1 MIRGVIRIYA
11 SCFGVKRK
19 VFPFSFD
26 ILSEANHYFS
36 TQLKEVA
43 KMKVLVTGGSSGMG
57 KGVAKILA
65 GSDKQIHEIIILC
78 RSKER
83 GEATIKEL
91 KDITKNKKISLVL
104 CDLTKLSDVR
114 NAIKEIH
121 SQHEFLDGIFVNA
134 GLGYAA
140 ERVETEDGMDR
151 HFQVNY
157 LSQFM
162 LTLNLLDLLEKSENG
177 GRVIFNVTEGG
188 EIFWDDMQMK
198 KNWGYEKGIR
208 QAMVAKRMFSVRMHN
223 LYGKIEDSK
232 VSFFGFLIPKTVWTN
247 QINII
252 PFFMKT
258 MARVMKIFGG
268 FISIEECGMIMSP
281 LFTENQEESFKKSG
295 KFITWKDK
303 KFTEIEEDKVVFDK
317 EMQDKLWKISLD
329 LCKDE
334 KTAQIAEKYT
344 GIFI

>member
-1 MIRGVIRIYA
+1 
-11 SCFGVKRK
+11 
-19 VFPFSFD
+19 
-26 ILSEANHYFS
+26 
-36 TQLKEVA
+36 
-43 KMKVLVTGGSSGMG
+43 MKVLVTGGTNGMG
-57 KGVAKILA
+57 KGVAQVLA
-65 GSDKQIHEIIILC
+65 EIDDQLHEIIILC

-91 KDITKNKKISLVL
+91 EATTKNNKISMVL
-104 CDLTKLSDVR
+104 CDLTKLSEVR

-121 SQHEFLDGIFVNA
+121 SQHEFLDGLFVNA

-140 ERVETEDGMDR
+140 KRIETEDGLDP

-162 LTLNLLDLLEKSENG
+162 LTLNLLDLLEKSEFG

-198 KNWGYEKGIR
+198 KKWGYEDGIH
-208 QAMVAKRMFSVRMHN
+208 QAMVAKRMFCDRMHN
-223 LYGKIEDSK
+223 IYKKTNDSR
-232 VSFFGFLIPKTVWTN
+232 VSFIGFQISKTVWTN

-258 MARVMKIFGG
+258 MATMMKLFGT
-268 FISIEECGMIMSP
+268 FISIEECGTIMSP
-281 LFTENQEESFKKSG
+281 LFTESQEESLKNSG
-295 KFITWKDK
+295 KFITWKNN
-303 KFTEIEEDKVVFDK
+303 KFTEMKQDDYATDKK
-317 EMQDKLWKISLD
+317 LQDKLWNISLD

-334 KTAQIAEKYT
+334 KTVQIAGKL
-344 GIFI
+344 I

>member
-1 MIRGVIRIYA
+1 
-11 SCFGVKRK
+11 
-19 VFPFSFD
+19 
-26 ILSEANHYFS
+26 
-36 TQLKEVA
+36 
-43 KMKVLVTGGSSGMG
+43 MKVLVTGGTNGMG
-57 KGVAKILA
+57 KGVAQVLA
-65 GSDKQIHEIIILC
+65 GIDDQLHEIIILC

-91 KDITKNKKISLVL
+91 EATTKNNKISMVL
-104 CDLTKLSDVR
+104 CDLTKLSEVR

-121 SQHEFLDGIFVNA
+121 SQHEFLDGLFVNA

-140 ERVETEDGMDR
+140 KRIETEDGLDP

-162 LTLNLLDLLEKSENG
+162 LTLNLLDLLEKSEFG

-198 KNWGYEKGIR
+198 KKWGYEDGIH
-208 QAMVAKRMFSVRMHN
+208 QAMVAKRMFCDRMHN
-223 LYGKIEDSK
+223 IYKKTNDSR
-232 VSFFGFLIPKTVWTN
+232 VSFIGFQIEKTVWTN

-258 MARVMKIFGG
+258 MATTMKYFGT
-268 FISIEECGMIMSP
+268 FISIEECGTIMAP
-281 LFTENQEESFKKSG
+281 LFTESQEESLKNSG
-295 KFITWKDK
+295 KFITWKNN
-303 KFTEIEEDKVVFDK
+303 KFTEMKQDDYATDKK
-317 EMQDKLWKISLD
+317 LQDKLWNISLD

-334 KTAQIAEKYT
+334 KTVQIASML
-344 GIFI
+344 I